1 MLLHN
6 PIFFVY
12 VSYRYFIVNSMLG
25 IISSGF
31 FTYLQTE
38 CMSEEFS
45 RFKILDLALKDL
57 TWAENLVWALG
68 NSQCVEFSPDL

>member
-6 PIFFVY
+6 PIFFVN

-25 IISSGF
+25 IINSGF
-31 FTYLQTE
+31 FTYSQTE
-38 CMSEEFS
+38 CMSEEVF
-45 RFKILDLALKDL
+45 RFKILHLALKDL
-57 TWAENLVWALG
+57 TWTENLVWALG